1 MKRIVLVL
9 FMIMLGANFAYTA
22 VTVSIGEYKKVY
34 QSNAR
39 FGIDADEDVI
49 IESNGVKI
57 IVPKGQK
64 VIVRADINEKGETII
79 SISGSSFKDI
89 NVNGYTLSSNE
100 KTSFTINSKTGEILV
115 VDGYLTIKD
124 PKGHMLFAAKNV
136 PFTIDLTATLNTDSP
151 INIIKKISNED
162 EKRQEIEDL
171 SPSAPR

>member
-1 MKRIVLVL
+1 MKRAVLVL
-9 FMIMLGANFAYTA
+9 FMIMLGVNFAYTA

-34 QSNAR
+34 KSSAR

-49 IESNGVKI
+49 IESNGMKI
-57 IVPKGQK
+57 VVPKGQK
-64 VIVRADINEKGETII
+64 VIVRADVNEKGETII

-89 NVNGYTLSSNE
+89 NVNGYDLSSNE
-100 KTSFTINSKTGEILV
+100 KSFFTINAKTGEILV

-136 PFTIDLTATLNTDSP
+136 PFTIDLTTTLNTDSP